1 MNRRIGKID
10 VESSHSDDPEV
21 FQASNTP
28 ETPGKGAS
36 PKDQKIGN
44 VGVTLKKARE
54 SQGLSLEIVHEATKI
69 PLDALRAIEEGYQV
83 RLLSP
88 FYYKGFVKMYANYLN
103 IDLAEITNDFKP
115 EVLPKYVEPAT
126 DEFELPRWVGQVF
139 TKRRKQQLVIVA
151 GFLLVVVILIKIA
164 AVVSSWK
171 PAVPKP
177 KEVPMAAVPGIKKE
191 IKKEIKKVAEVKRAE
206 VVPEAPKLVA
216 PKITPGKIPSTEP
229 KVRPVAPQVIPAES
243 APKPVKPEVVAPP
256 VAVQK
261 NVILTVRANQNS
273 WLRVKTDGRVV
284 FQSTLRTGA
293 VETWAAD
300 DEIEISGRNINQ
312 LEFELNGKMIG
323 TLGRKER
330 NVSKVVITASGLS
343 VKQ

>member
-1 MNRRIGKID
+1 MNRRIGRLD
-10 VESSHSDDPEV
+10 EELARDNDLGTFAASDAHS
-21 FQASNTP
+21 
-28 ETPGKGAS
+28 TPGKGAS
-36 PKDQKIGN
+36 PKDENIKS
-44 VGVTLKKARE
+44 VGATLKKARE

-83 RLLSP
+83 RTLSP

-103 IDLAEITNDFKP
+103 VDLAQITDDFKP
-115 EVLPKYVEPAT
+115 ETLPKHVAPMA

-139 TKRRKQQLVIVA
+139 TRQRKQQLVIIA
-151 GFLLVVVILIKIA
+151 GFLLVVMILVKFA
-164 AVVSSWK
+164 ALAKSWK

-177 KEVPMAAVPGIKKE
+177 MEVEAPAAVAPVKKEV
-191 IKKEIKKVAEVKRAE
+191 KKVAEIKRTG
-206 VVPEAPKLVA
+206 VVPEAPKIVA
-216 PKITPGKIPSTEP
+216 PKITPGKPPATEA
-229 KVRPVAPQVIPAES
+229 KVQTVPAVP

-256 VAVQK
+256 VVVQK

-273 WLRVKTDGRVV
+273 WLRVKTDGSIV

-300 DEIEISGRNINQ
+300 EEIEISGRNINQ

-323 TLGRKER
+323 TLGRKDR
-330 NVSKVVITASGLS
+330 NASKVVITASGLA

>member
-1 MNRRIGKID
+1 MNRRIGKFDEEEISRD
-10 VESSHSDDPEV
+10 DDLGAFAASDA
-21 FQASNTP
+21 QGA
-28 ETPGKGAS
+28 PGKGES
-36 PKDQKIGN
+36 PKDESIRS
-44 VGVTLKKARE
+44 VGAILKKARE

-83 RLLSP
+83 RMLSP

-103 IDLAEITNDFKP
+103 IDLAQITIDFKP
-115 EVLPKYVEPAT
+115 ETLPKHVAPVA

-139 TKRRKQQLVIVA
+139 TRRRKQQLVIIA
-151 GFLLVVVILIKIA
+151 GFLLVVIVLIKFA
-164 AVVSSWK
+164 ALVKSWEPVVS
-171 PAVPKP
+171 KP
-177 KEVPMAAVPGIKKE
+177 KESEAPAAVAPVKKE
-191 IKKEIKKVAEVKRAE
+191 VKKVAEMKRTE
-206 VVPEAPKLVA
+206 VVTETPKLVA
-216 PKITPGKIPSTEP
+216 PKITPGKTPVAEP
-229 KVRPVAPQVIPAES
+229 KAQAVPAS
-243 APKPVKPEVVAPP
+243 PLPKPVKPEVVAPP
-256 VAVQK
+256 VTVQK

-273 WLRVKTDGRVV
+273 WLRVKTDGRII

-300 DEIEISGRNINQ
+300 EEIEISGRNINQ

-330 NVSKVVITASGLS
+330 NVSRVVITASGLA